1 MSSNEGWEEGV
12 AKLDLT
18 DGIHADDEK
27 ERADLV
33 KLLKARILRQE
44 SFFNWIP
51 DQDTFDYVARTAY
64 ASINSKFEEL
74 RQQDD
79 EIEERNSAFELVGNR
94 LVVCYLGMEL
104 KKEADKID
112 LLLQSASDFLE
123 KCFIARKYIS
133 IEYYDGFKYLLT
145 ILEQYWRVVCQG
157 GVGTTLDKLK
167 EWSNCEGADYQSLP
181 RKGQVG
187 VLSAKSTFLGETYR
201 KGFDL
206 QAELLAQMAIMD
218 PTQAEWHLV
227 LHYVLKFKRRNGIRG
242 DDSPDHRETSEVL
255 EAVKLAPSRPRV
267 RVAYASCLAEHV
279 RANVYQRTQVG
290 IDFVTKTFSGAEEAV
305 QFLRK
310 ETR

>member
-94 LVVCYLGMEL
+94 LVVCYLGRL
-104 KKEADKID
+104 ALIF
-112 LLLQSASDFLE
+112 S
-123 KCFIARKYIS
+123 
-133 IEYYDGFKYLLT
+133 
-145 ILEQYWRVVCQG
+145 
-157 GVGTTLDKLK
+157 TL
-167 EWSNCEGADYQSLP
+167 
-181 RKGQVG
+181 
-187 VLSAKSTFLGETYR
+187 
-201 KGFDL
+201 
-206 QAELLAQMAIMD
+206 
-218 PTQAEWHLV
+218 
-227 LHYVLKFKRRNGIRG
+227 
-242 DDSPDHRETSEVL
+242 
-255 EAVKLAPSRPRV
+255 
-267 RVAYASCLAEHV
+267 
-279 RANVYQRTQVG
+279 
-290 IDFVTKTFSGAEEAV
+290 
-305 QFLRK
+305 
-310 ETR
+310 

>member
-1 MSSNEGWEEGV
+1 
-12 AKLDLT
+12 
-18 DGIHADDEK
+18 
-27 ERADLV
+27 
-33 KLLKARILRQE
+33 
-44 SFFNWIP
+44 
-51 DQDTFDYVARTAY
+51 
-64 ASINSKFEEL
+64 
-74 RQQDD
+74 
-79 EIEERNSAFELVGNR
+79 
-94 LVVCYLGMEL
+94 MEL

-206 QAELLAQMAIMD
+206 QAELLAQVM
-218 PTQAEWHLV
+218 T
-227 LHYVLKFKRRNGIRG
+227 FKYTFKSKNKYTRN
-242 DDSPDHRETSEVL
+242 V
-255 EAVKLAPSRPRV
+255 
-267 RVAYASCLAEHV
+267 
-279 RANVYQRTQVG
+279 
-290 IDFVTKTFSGAEEAV
+290 V
-305 QFLRK
+305 QNLLRK
-310 ETR
+310 